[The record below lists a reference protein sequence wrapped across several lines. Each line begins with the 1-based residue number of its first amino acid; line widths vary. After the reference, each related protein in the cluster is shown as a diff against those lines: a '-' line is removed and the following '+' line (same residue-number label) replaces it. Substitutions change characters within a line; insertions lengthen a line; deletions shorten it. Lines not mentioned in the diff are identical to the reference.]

1 MMQPRPNSK
10 PALHGQN
17 KSITPLRYVYKVD
30 WLRTENTRNKSWGL
44 LKQKIKKLA
53 KDNFITCRVI
63 HIKGETIFLNPK
75 NKKYVLQTEV

>member
-1 MMQPRPNSK
+1 MDKTIQRNHASVGRQK
-10 PALHGQN
+10 LFTG
-17 KSITPLRYVYKVD
+17 LL
-30 WLRTENTRNKSWGL
+30 LRTENTRNKSWGL